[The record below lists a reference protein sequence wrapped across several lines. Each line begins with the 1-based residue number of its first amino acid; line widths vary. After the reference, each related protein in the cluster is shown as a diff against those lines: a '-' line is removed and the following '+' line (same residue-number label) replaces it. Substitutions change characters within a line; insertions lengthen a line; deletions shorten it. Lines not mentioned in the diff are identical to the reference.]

1 MDPGVLGGK
10 DAFLVIRRHA
20 VGSRR
25 NVSIR
30 HQDKYYGWGLMRGP
44 DVTWMCMELSDPG
57 F

>member
-1 MDPGVLGGK
+1 MDPGVLRGK
-10 DAFLVIRRHA
+10 DAFLVIRRHT